1 MLVGGAMAGAK
12 IKRVVGIDTISRCGE
27 TALLR
32 DCIEQG
38 EELVLA
44 VKAAVGGVRA
54 VRGIFHLVR
63 FDEFVMDAEGT
74 DEFVNGGAVVR
85 RKARRDCGDRERTV
99 AESTLRGPGQVRG
112 VSAAG

>member
-32 DCIEQG
+32 DCIKHG

-44 VKAAVGGVRA
+44 VKAAVGGIRA

-63 FDEFVMDAEGT
+63 FDEFVMDLKGA
-74 DEFVNGGAVVR
+74 DEFVDGGAVMR
-85 RKARRDCGDRERTV
+85 RKPRRQRGGRKSVDAQR
-99 AESTLRGPGQVRG
+99 TLRGPRQV
-112 VSAAG
+112 